1 MSDTLVISLI
11 GGELAFL
18 AYAINWF
25 AKELR
30 EWKKSN

>member
-1 MSDTLVISLI
+1 MNDILAIFLI
-11 GGELAFL
+11 GCELAFL
-18 AYAINWF
+18 AYSIVWF

>member
-1 MSDTLVISLI
+1 MSDIAIIFLI

-18 AYAINWF
+18 AYAVKWF

-30 EWKKSN
+30 EWKQQ

>member
-1 MSDTLVISLI
+1 MNDLLTLVII
-11 GGELAFL
+11 VAELAFL
-18 AYAINWF
+18 VYAINWF

>member
-1 MSDTLVISLI
+1 MNDLLTLVII
-11 GGELAFL
+11 VAELAFL
-18 AYAINWF
+18 AYAIVWF